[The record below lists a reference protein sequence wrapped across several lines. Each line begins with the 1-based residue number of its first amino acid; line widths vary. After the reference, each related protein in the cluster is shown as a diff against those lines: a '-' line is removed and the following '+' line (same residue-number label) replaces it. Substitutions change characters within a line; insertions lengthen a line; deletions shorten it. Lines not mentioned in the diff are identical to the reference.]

1 MKTKEKRDRL
11 IVEGTVIDCF
21 RGCKFL
27 VKVNDNYVI
36 NVSLCG
42 KMRENF
48 IKVVAG
54 DKVQVEISPLD
65 PTNGRIVGRLKG

>member
-1 MKTKEKRDRL
+1 MKKEKRDRL
-11 IVEGTVIDCF
+11 VIEGVVIDCF

-27 VKVNDNYVI
+27 VRVNDAY
-36 NVSLCG
+36 NVNASLCG

-48 IKVVAG
+48 IRVTTG

-65 PTNGRIVGRLKG
+65 PSNGRIVGRLK